1 MKALKIVVSSALAS
15 ASTLALAAP
24 PDLTSITTA
33 VDFSTV
39 TAAILGVGAAA
50 IGMYLAWRGAKFVI
64 IAVKNM

>member
-1 MKALKIVVSSALAS
+1 MKLIKATLITSVAS
-15 ASTLALAAP
+15 LPALALAAP

-39 TAAILGVGAAA
+39 TAAILGVGAAC

-64 IAVKNM
+64 GAVKSM